1 MSKAPPKLGKTVLPK
16 DVINTHARHWEA
28 HLQSIADFLVPVEG
42 VWWREIEDEDCI
54 EFFDGPEEI
63 EFREQGPSL
72 HHFHFSNI
80 RMEKNF
86 FQHCLE
92 ECIQS
97 GIKIPATKIPHEE
110 NYDGKECM
118 QQNLPVQDQSF
129 KSDSECDKEAEDTT
143 LLIDEEDRSE
153 NLENEKIPEP
163 QQLSETVQNDT
174 GEPLV
179 KKPKLSEDFLTSR
192 KTAKALSEILSTTK
206 DVMLYEKL

>member
-1 MSKAPPKLGKTVLPK
+1 
-16 DVINTHARHWEA
+16 
-28 HLQSIADFLVPVEG
+28 
-42 VWWREIEDEDCI
+42 
-54 EFFDGPEEI
+54 
-63 EFREQGPSL
+63 
-72 HHFHFSNI
+72 
-80 RMEKNF
+80 
-86 FQHCLE
+86 
-92 ECIQS
+92 
-97 GIKIPATKIPHEE
+97 
-110 NYDGKECM
+110 M

-143 LLIDEEDRSE
+143 ILIDEEDRSE

-192 KTAKALSEILSTTK
+192 KIAKALSDILSTTK

>member
-1 MSKAPPKLGKTVLPK
+1 
-16 DVINTHARHWEA
+16 
-28 HLQSIADFLVPVEG
+28 
-42 VWWREIEDEDCI
+42 
-54 EFFDGPEEI
+54 
-63 EFREQGPSL
+63 
-72 HHFHFSNI
+72 
-80 RMEKNF
+80 
-86 FQHCLE
+86 
-92 ECIQS
+92 
-97 GIKIPATKIPHEE
+97 
-110 NYDGKECM
+110 M

-129 KSDSECDKEAEDTT
+129 KSDNECDKEAEDTT

-192 KTAKALSEILSTTK
+192 KIAKALSDILSTTK

>member
-1 MSKAPPKLGKTVLPK
+1 MKTALSSLMALRKLNSGSKDLPFTTFTSP
-16 DVINTHARHWEA
+16 ISE
-28 HLQSIADFLVPVEG
+28 
-42 VWWREIEDEDCI
+42 WR
-54 EFFDGPEEI
+54 
-63 EFREQGPSL
+63 
-72 HHFHFSNI
+72 NI
-80 RMEKNF
+80 F
-86 FQHCLE
+86 FQHCWE
-92 ECIQS
+92 ECIRS
-97 GIKIPATKIPHEE
+97 GIKIPATRIPHEE
-110 NYDGKECM
+110 NYDGEECM
-118 QQNLPVQDQSF
+118 QQNLSVQDQSF

>member
-1 MSKAPPKLGKTVLPK
+1 
-16 DVINTHARHWEA
+16 
-28 HLQSIADFLVPVEG
+28 
-42 VWWREIEDEDCI
+42 
-54 EFFDGPEEI
+54 
-63 EFREQGPSL
+63 
-72 HHFHFSNI
+72 
-80 RMEKNF
+80 
-86 FQHCLE
+86 
-92 ECIQS
+92 
-97 GIKIPATKIPHEE
+97 
-110 NYDGKECM
+110 M

-179 KKPKLSEDFLTSR
+179 KKPKLSADFLTSR

>member
-1 MSKAPPKLGKTVLPK
+1 
-16 DVINTHARHWEA
+16 
-28 HLQSIADFLVPVEG
+28 
-42 VWWREIEDEDCI
+42 
-54 EFFDGPEEI
+54 
-63 EFREQGPSL
+63 
-72 HHFHFSNI
+72 
-80 RMEKNF
+80 
-86 FQHCLE
+86 
-92 ECIQS
+92 
-97 GIKIPATKIPHEE
+97 
-110 NYDGKECM
+110 M
-118 QQNLPVQDQSF
+118 QQNMPVQDQSF

-192 KTAKALSEILSTTK
+192 KIAKALSDILSTTK

>member
-1 MSKAPPKLGKTVLPK
+1 
-16 DVINTHARHWEA
+16 
-28 HLQSIADFLVPVEG
+28 
-42 VWWREIEDEDCI
+42 
-54 EFFDGPEEI
+54 
-63 EFREQGPSL
+63 
-72 HHFHFSNI
+72 
-80 RMEKNF
+80 
-86 FQHCLE
+86 
-92 ECIQS
+92 
-97 GIKIPATKIPHEE
+97 
-110 NYDGKECM
+110 M

-206 DVMLYEKL
+206 DDMLHEKL

>member
-1 MSKAPPKLGKTVLPK
+1 
-16 DVINTHARHWEA
+16 
-28 HLQSIADFLVPVEG
+28 
-42 VWWREIEDEDCI
+42 
-54 EFFDGPEEI
+54 
-63 EFREQGPSL
+63 
-72 HHFHFSNI
+72 
-80 RMEKNF
+80 
-86 FQHCLE
+86 
-92 ECIQS
+92 
-97 GIKIPATKIPHEE
+97 
-110 NYDGKECM
+110 M

-163 QQLSETVQNDT
+163 RQLGETVQNDT

-192 KTAKALSEILSTTK
+192 KIAKALSDILSTTK

>member
-1 MSKAPPKLGKTVLPK
+1 
-16 DVINTHARHWEA
+16 
-28 HLQSIADFLVPVEG
+28 
-42 VWWREIEDEDCI
+42 
-54 EFFDGPEEI
+54 
-63 EFREQGPSL
+63 
-72 HHFHFSNI
+72 
-80 RMEKNF
+80 
-86 FQHCLE
+86 
-92 ECIQS
+92 
-97 GIKIPATKIPHEE
+97 
-110 NYDGKECM
+110 M

-192 KTAKALSEILSTTK
+192 KTAKAL
-206 DVMLYEKL
+206 

>member
-1 MSKAPPKLGKTVLPK
+1 
-16 DVINTHARHWEA
+16 
-28 HLQSIADFLVPVEG
+28 
-42 VWWREIEDEDCI
+42 
-54 EFFDGPEEI
+54 
-63 EFREQGPSL
+63 
-72 HHFHFSNI
+72 
-80 RMEKNF
+80 
-86 FQHCLE
+86 
-92 ECIQS
+92 
-97 GIKIPATKIPHEE
+97 
-110 NYDGKECM
+110 M
-118 QQNLPVQDQSF
+118 QQNLPVQAQSF

-192 KTAKALSEILSTTK
+192 KIAKALSDILSTTK

>member
-1 MSKAPPKLGKTVLPK
+1 
-16 DVINTHARHWEA
+16 
-28 HLQSIADFLVPVEG
+28 
-42 VWWREIEDEDCI
+42 
-54 EFFDGPEEI
+54 
-63 EFREQGPSL
+63 
-72 HHFHFSNI
+72 
-80 RMEKNF
+80 
-86 FQHCLE
+86 
-92 ECIQS
+92 
-97 GIKIPATKIPHEE
+97 
-110 NYDGKECM
+110 M

-129 KSDSECDKEAEDTT
+129 KNDSECDKEAEDTT

-192 KTAKALSEILSTTK
+192 KIAKALSDILSTTK